1 MGASHRGLAVVTG
14 ASAGVGAA
22 VARRLHRSGHPL
34 LLLARREEPMAALGL
49 ERVELAAVDIRD
61 TDAVSDALEVA
72 TARFGPVETLVHNAG
87 VMPLGGFPDQ
97 SLGEWRATIEVNLL
111 AVVGLT
117 QLVLPSMY
125 QRQRGTVLVISSLAA
140 RQVFENHAA
149 YCASK
154 AAVHSMCDALRLEA
168 APQGVRV
175 IEVAPGMI
183 KTNLVNSTSSEHLR
197 SEYLANRTHV
207 LEPEDVADV
216 VGWAAELPAHVSVRE
231 LHVSHTQQQ

>member
-1 MGASHRGLAVVTG
+1 MSASSRGLAVVTG

-22 VARRLHRSGHPL
+22 VATRLHASGHPL
-34 LLLARREEPMAALGL
+34 LLLSRRKEPMAALGL
-49 ERVELAAVDIRD
+49 ERAELAAVDIKD
-61 TDAVSDALEVA
+61 TDAVSSALEAA

-87 VMPLGGFPDQ
+87 VMSLGGIVDQ
-97 SLGEWRATIEVNLL
+97 PLDEWRSTIEVNLL

-117 QLVLPSMY
+117 RLVLPSMY
-125 QRQRGTVLVISSLAA
+125 QRQRGTILVISSLGA

-154 AAVHSMCDALRLEA
+154 AAVHSLCAALRLEA

-175 IEVAPGMI
+175 VEVAPGMI
-183 KTNLVNSTSSEHLR
+183 RTNLVDSTSSDQLR
-197 SEYLANRTHV
+197 SEYLARRAHV

-231 LHVSHTQQQ
+231 LHVAHTHQQ